1 MGDGWVGGWM
11 DGWMGGWMD
20 GRASP
25 GFPRPLLA
33 SAPNLHLPAGHTCAP
48 FPALPSQ
55 QSQETPPPGLPR
67 GNSPSSLET
76 TLQQAALSRDTLLTP
91 YRERPSPSPE
101 APNSPSPSPR
111 ARGPTA
117 CSQACGPLGG
127 KGSSRARH
135 TAWHRSN
142 AAADAEMLITKVQ
155 GEYRDQ
161 YES

>member
-1 MGDGWVGGWM
+1 MWGLGAWLGPFPSFQQPL
-11 DGWMGGWMD
+11 
-20 GRASP
+20 RASP

-33 SAPNLHLPAGHTCAP
+33 SAPTLHLPAGHTCAP

-76 TLQQAALSRDTLLTP
+76 TLQQAAPSRDTLLTP
-91 YRERPSPSPE
+91 YKGRPSPSPE
-101 APNSPSPSPR
+101 APDSPSPSPR
-111 ARGPTA
+111 ACGPTA
-117 CSQACGPLGG
+117 SSQACGPLGG

-135 TAWHRSN
+135 TARHRSN
-142 AAADAEMLITKVQ
+142 AAADAEMLITKIQ

-161 YES
+161 